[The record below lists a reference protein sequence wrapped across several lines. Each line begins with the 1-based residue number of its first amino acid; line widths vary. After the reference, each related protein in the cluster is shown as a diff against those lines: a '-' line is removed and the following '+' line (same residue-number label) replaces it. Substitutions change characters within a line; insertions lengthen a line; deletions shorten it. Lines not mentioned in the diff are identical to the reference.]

1 MLLKMKESKGFTL
14 VELMIVVAIIGIL
27 AAVAVPFYQRYV
39 KKARLTSLVFPG
51 LHAIQNSI
59 SSYYSVKGS
68 APDLSDDDILESM
81 ARDADTACFDVEQGD
96 STLSLKITLNTSR
109 NASKCGPLANL
120 TPNSFSV
127 VATENAGKLTWS
139 FSGGLAKELGLE

>member
-68 APDLSDDDILESM
+68 VPDLSDNATLASM
-81 ARDADTACFDVEQGD
+81 ARDADTACFDMVKGAN
-96 STLSLKITLNTSR
+96 TISLKITLNTTR
-109 NASKCGPLANL
+109 NSSKCGPLKDL

-127 VATENAGKLTWS
+127 VATESAGKLTWS
-139 FSGGLAKELGLE
+139 FSGGLAQELGL